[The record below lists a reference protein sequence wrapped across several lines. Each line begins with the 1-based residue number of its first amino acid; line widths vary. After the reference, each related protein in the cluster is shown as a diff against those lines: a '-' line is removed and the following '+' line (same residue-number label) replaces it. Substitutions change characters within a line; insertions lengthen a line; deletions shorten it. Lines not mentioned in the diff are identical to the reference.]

1 MLLYLSR
8 RFFQTLFILFILSI
22 VIYYMLGLM
31 PGDPVEL
38 LITANPKIKAEDIA
52 RLKKVYGLDKP
63 IYVRYFKWL
72 KQVVVE
78 HDLGFSRTYKK
89 PTVEI
94 IEGRVKNTFFL
105 MLGAFLMSILI
116 AVPIGIYSAINHY
129 SKLDFIISILA
140 FIGISVPSF
149 WLGLMLIAV
158 FSEKLGFLPAG
169 GIQTIGMD
177 DIGDKL
183 KYMILPITSLS
194 VQQIG
199 SLVRYVRSSMLEV
212 IQQDYLRTA
221 RAKGLDE
228 DTILYKHAL
237 RNALIPVITI
247 LALSLPGHVSGAVIT
262 ETIFAWPG
270 MGRLL
275 LDSVLS
281 NDYYVAM
288 LALLFLAVLTMA
300 SNFVADILYA
310 IVDPRIRMGR
320 NAK

>member
-1 MLLYLSR
+1 
-8 RFFQTLFILFILSI
+8 
-22 VIYYMLGLM
+22 MLGLM

-247 LALSLPGHVSGAVIT
+247 LALSLPGLVSGAVIT

>member
-228 DTILYKHAL
+228 DTILYKHTL

-247 LALSLPGHVSGAVIT
+247 LALSLPGLVSGAVIT